1 MEDVQLPSLKTRDAR
16 ECLARWGLAGLRV
29 GRFRYEFQGDV
40 DGRNAAAFVAGLLD
54 TPGVRAWLNAEAPA
68 DAAVEATRLAT
79 TATSMALFDPLV
91 ECAKIALPTGGA
103 RQCPEVRLGGVA
115 VDDELRKWLLVTAG
129 FGADDDDVDP
139 VECAAAAVP
148 RDELLARLFSLLAVG
163 GAMSQPDYALA
174 PYLDLAKA
182 LYRDVATVYRRA
194 SDGEVAI
201 ATKAFAVAGPAAFAR
216 NGAHPHDACL
226 LLVEPKKRSAT
237 LLHSDGGGGAW

>member
-91 ECAKIALPTGGA
+91 ECAEIALPTGGA
-103 RQCPEVRLGGVA
+103 RQCPEVRFGVA

-139 VECAAAAVP
+139 WSARP
-148 RDELLARLFSLLAVG
+148 RPSPRRAPRSSLLAV

-174 PYLDLAKA
+174 PYLDLA
-182 LYRDVATVYRRA
+182 RPTATWPRSTGARPTARSPSRRRPC
-194 SDGEVAI
+194 
-201 ATKAFAVAGPAAFAR
+201 VAGPGRAQRRHATPR
-216 NGAHPHDACL
+216 PPP
-226 LLVEPKKRSAT
+226 VEPKKRSAT
-237 LLHSDGGGGAW
+237 LLHSDGGGGAWWV

>member
-79 TATSMALFDPLV
+79 TATSMALFDPL
-91 ECAKIALPTGGA
+91 
-103 RQCPEVRLGGVA
+103 
-115 VDDELRKWLLVTAG
+115 
-129 FGADDDDVDP
+129 
-139 VECAAAAVP
+139 
-148 RDELLARLFSLLAVG
+148 
-163 GAMSQPDYALA
+163 PDYALA

-201 ATKAFAVAGPAAFAR
+201 ATKAFAVAGPGLRERRAPHYAPPPRRAEEAQRDAAPQR
-216 NGAHPHDACL
+216 RRRRR
-226 LLVEPKKRSAT
+226 LVGPSRRR
-237 LLHSDGGGGAW
+237 D

>member
-1 MEDVQLPSLKTRDAR
+1 MWHAIEIGEIEPHAR
-16 ECLARWGLAGLRV
+16 GLSRV
-29 GRFRYEFQGDV
+29 LSPRVSGTGRGS
-40 DGRNAAAFVAGLLD
+40 
-54 TPGVRAWLNAEAPA
+54 APA
-68 DAAVEATRLAT
+68 
-79 TATSMALFDPLV
+79 P
-91 ECAKIALPTGGA
+91 
-103 RQCPEVRLGGVA
+103 
-115 VDDELRKWLLVTAG
+115 
-129 FGADDDDVDP
+129 
-139 VECAAAAVP
+139 
-148 RDELLARLFSLLAVG
+148 
-163 GAMSQPDYALA
+163 YALA